1 MQIIAEPFQG
11 SYRKLLESH
20 HSKGDQLFRVAEFFF
35 EPPDVRRSRQQEGE
49 QRARRDDVGS
59 EFYPILLV
67 DEKPRVWVWLWLILS
82 ILQLL

>member
-11 SYRKLLESH
+11 SDRKLLERH
-20 HSKGDQLFRVAEFFF
+20 HSKFDQLFRVAEFFF